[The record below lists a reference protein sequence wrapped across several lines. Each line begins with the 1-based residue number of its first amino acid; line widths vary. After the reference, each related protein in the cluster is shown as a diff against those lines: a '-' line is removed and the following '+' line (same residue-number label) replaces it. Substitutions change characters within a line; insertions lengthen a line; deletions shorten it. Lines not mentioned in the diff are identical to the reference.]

1 MATAKDI
8 EKVILKVAGNPSS
21 GVVKDLAPVWAE
33 EIAQLDAPKIKRATV
48 EPEETR

>member
-1 MATAKDI
+1 MATVKDI

-21 GVVKDLAPVWAE
+21 GVIKDLAPVWAE

>member
-1 MATAKDI
+1 MATVKDI

-21 GVVKDLAPVWAE
+21 GAIKDLAPVWAE

-48 EPEETR
+48 EPEEIR